1 MATEFH
7 HKRIEKLKVKE
18 LKQELRQ
25 LKLKV
30 SGKKS
35 ILQKRLLDYYIS
47 TNHGNV
53 DNNTSFVKHDVD
65 GGMMMMNSDN
75 DNNNN
80 DRTKAVLNDVLNSPK
95 KNNGKR
101 KKKSNNLKEGPNDVN
116 VGGRKNK
123 RRAK

>member
-47 TNHGNV
+47 TNHGN
-53 DNNTSFVKHDVD
+53 NN
-65 GGMMMMNSDN
+65 
-75 DNNNN
+75 
-80 DRTKAVLNDVLNSPK
+80 
-95 KNNGKR
+95 
-101 KKKSNNLKEGPNDVN
+101 KSRPGAGFHIRMV
-116 VGGRKNK
+116 
-123 RRAK
+123 